1 MYMEECWILKCNRTF
16 LSLVFYLGAMV
27 PCIITKVFTVSV
39 LTGPLSWESEELI
52 SWAMKG
58 KVKMGLIQRESLKK
72 RNYCKEK

>member
-16 LSLVFYLGAMV
+16 LSQVFYLGAMV
-27 PCIITKVFTVSV
+27 PYIITKVFTVSV

-52 SWAMKG
+52 SWAIKR
-58 KVKMGLIQRESLKK
+58 KVKMGLIQKESLKK